1 MQSTTRHGKMLKVH
15 ELTSTEPKKRRFNYD
30 LGEAIKDS
38 MRKTGGITNLRELSK
53 SQARNDNN
61 SLLGDA
67 RSTRSR
73 GSAISN
79 RSKVST
85 LKKSEL

>member
-1 MQSTTRHGKMLKVH
+1 MLKVH
-15 ELTSTEPKKRRFNYD
+15 ELTSMEPKKRRFNYD

-38 MRKTGGITNLRELSK
+38 MRKTGGVANLRELSK
-53 SQARNDNN
+53 SQAKNDNN
-61 SLLGDA
+61 SLIGDA

-73 GSAISN
+73 GSAISS
-79 RSKVST
+79 RSKANP